1 MKWILFIPELYYLL
15 MAAVFFALAMIRHPN
30 PRRDFSV
37 AISLAAA
44 GLLVCIGTVK
54 SDGTLFHGVYRVDLF
69 SQIFKVMVGTGL
81 FLVVCLCSELAGIRE
96 HRHSEFYL
104 LLTTCTLG
112 MMMLVSSF
120 ELLTL
125 YIALELTSYSLY
137 IMVPLRKGDGI
148 HMEAGIKYF
157 LIGAAT
163 SAVMLFGLAS
173 LYGATQ
179 TTYVAELVQVLPKMI
194 AMPMAFMGLLLTL
207 CGFFFKLAL
216 FPFHVWAPTV
226 YQGAANQVPQK

>member
-15 MAAVFFALAMIRHPN
+15 MAAVFFALAMIGRPN
-30 PRRDFSV
+30 PKRDFSV
-37 AISLAAA
+37 ALSLAAA

-54 SDGTLFHGVYRVDLF
+54 SEGTLFYGVYRVDLF
-69 SQIFKVMVGTGL
+69 SQIFKVMIGTGL
-81 FLVVCLCSELAGIRE
+81 FLVASLCSELAGIRG

-112 MMMLVSSF
+112 MMMLVSSV

-137 IMVPLRKGDGI
+137 IMVPLRKGDGV

-173 LYGATQ
+173 LYGATR
-179 TTYVAELVQVLPKMI
+179 TTYVVELVQVLPKVI
-194 AMPMAFMGLLLTL
+194 ATPMAFMGLLLTL
-207 CGFFFKLAL
+207 GLHGPASH
-216 FPFHVWAPTV
+216 PVWV
-226 YQGAANQVPQK
+226 FL